1 MAASA
6 WRNRIAESGET
17 DPGDLLANEKN
28 WRIHPEHQQR
38 VMSGA
43 LDEIGWIQR
52 VVVNRRSG
60 RIIDGHMR
68 VIIAKARGE
77 RVPVDWVDLTEEE
90 EGKALASFDAVGSLA
105 VLDWQALADLL
116 DAAEPESDGLTILFE
131 GLAADAAEA
140 LEEGGA
146 PAERKRDIGSKTRPR
161 LRVVL
166 AVDQLDVFERALR
179 KTGSK
184 NRGDALIEI
193 CRSFID
199 DEERQLDNLEEDQS
213 AA

>member
-1 MAASA
+1 MSG
-6 WRNRIAESGET
+6 WRNRIVGASDESP
-17 DPGDLLANEKN
+17 DDLLANDKN

-52 VVVNRRSG
+52 VVANRRSG

-77 RVPVDWVDLTEEE
+77 PVPVDWVDLTEDEE
-90 EGKALASFDAVGSLA
+90 CKALASFDAVGSLA
-105 VLDWQALADLL
+105 VLDWQALTNLL
-116 DAAEPESDGLTILFE
+116 DEAEPESDGLTVLFE

-140 LEEGGA
+140 LEEDGA
-146 PAERKRDIGSKTRPR
+146 PAERKRDIGAKTRPR

-166 AVDQLDVFERALR
+166 AVDQLDVFEMALR

-184 NRGDALIEI
+184 NRGDAVMMICKKFIE
-193 CRSFID
+193 
-199 DEERQLDNLEEDQS
+199 DEERQFNSFEENQPAD
-213 AA
+213 